1 MFIPGRLVK
10 SARQIILRVP
20 KYYKEVL
27 EKIEGW
33 QFPGFNSARIIQSTA

>member
-20 KYYKEVL
+20 KHFKEVL
-27 EKIEGW
+27 QKIEGW
-33 QFPGFNSARIIQSTA
+33 QFPGFNSARIISTA